1 MATFERLGPA
11 LVSSEQKR
19 AFVSIIHAMRKD
31 GANHAA
37 SVSDRDI
44 LRVIFGSED

>member
-19 AFVSIIHAMRKD
+19 AFYESLWVVK
-31 GANHAA
+31 
-37 SVSDRDI
+37 
-44 LRVIFGSED
+44 GSL